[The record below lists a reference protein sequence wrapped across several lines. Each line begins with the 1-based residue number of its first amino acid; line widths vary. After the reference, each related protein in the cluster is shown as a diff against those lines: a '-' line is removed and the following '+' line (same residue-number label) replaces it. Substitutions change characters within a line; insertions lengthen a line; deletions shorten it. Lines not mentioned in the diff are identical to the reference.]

1 MPETEKKEGICCP
14 FCGERTV
21 YVKVLTTI
29 AFIAEHHVLTDG
41 LDWGDEEVGT
51 IIGEPAHKPNVK
63 YTKFL
68 CENCGREWIDSMITL
83 RFKDGKG
90 YFEER
95 QNGAFELIR
104 SQPAKKDPKKG
115 WAYWE

>member
-1 MPETEKKEGICCP
+1 MSEKKEGICCP

-21 YVKVLTTI
+21 YVNVLTTVS
-29 AFIAEHHVLTDG
+29 FTAEHYVLTDG
-41 LDWGDEEVGT
+41 LDWGDEEVST
-51 IIGEPAHKPNVK
+51 IIGEPAHEPSVR

-104 SQPAKKDPKKG
+104 NRPAKKDPKKG
-115 WAYWE
+115 WAYWK